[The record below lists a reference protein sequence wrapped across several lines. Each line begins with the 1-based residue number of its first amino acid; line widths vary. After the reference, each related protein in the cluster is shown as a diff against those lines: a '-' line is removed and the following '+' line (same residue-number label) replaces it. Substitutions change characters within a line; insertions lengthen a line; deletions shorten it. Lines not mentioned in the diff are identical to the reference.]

1 MVRSKRAPRGILL
14 APVPS
19 TACLSH
25 TTSPLEARVRQ
36 LFAAEVANGTAP
48 NDAAANALRR
58 AQTEQ
63 LAAAAAE
70 RRRAA
75 EAAAA
80 AEAADASGAAAA
92 APPLERQPSV
102 AAEGDTSFVRWE
114 EVEQARHLV
123 ITHVHRA
130 EGGAGASGRLLP
142 TYVHGTSLTI
152 ARGGRPLY
160 RLLIFC
166 LISPC
171 ALYTR
176 IGCRRAARGDQHPLP
191 DGRVHLH
198 RPLLRTTL
206 GPLPLCD
213 RPDRIHPSAASR
225 PHALIS

>member
-1 MVRSKRAPRGILL
+1 M
-14 APVPS
+14 
-19 TACLSH
+19 
-25 TTSPLEARVRQ
+25 RQ

-114 EVEQARHLV
+114 ELEQVVASFPPTYMAPPLLSR
-123 ITHVHRA
+123 
-130 EGGAGASGRLLP
+130 GGA
-142 TYVHGTSLTI
+142 
-152 ARGGRPLY
+152 
-160 RLLIFC
+160 
-166 LISPC
+166 
-171 ALYTR
+171 
-176 IGCRRAARGDQHPLP
+176 D
-191 DGRVHLH
+191 
-198 RPLLRTTL
+198 
-206 GPLPLCD
+206 LCTAY
-213 RPDRIHPSAASR
+213 SYFA
-225 PHALIS
+225 

>member
-1 MVRSKRAPRGILL
+1 M
-14 APVPS
+14 
-19 TACLSH
+19 
-25 TTSPLEARVRQ
+25 RQ

-142 TYVHGTSLTI
+142 HLLTWHL
-152 ARGGRPLY
+152 PYY
-160 RLLIFC
+160 REGADLCTAHSSF
-166 LISPC
+166 
-171 ALYTR
+171 AYT
-176 IGCRRAARGDQHPLP
+176 LP
-191 DGRVHLH
+191 AHYIRV
-198 RPLLRTTL
+198 
-206 GPLPLCD
+206 
-213 RPDRIHPSAASR
+213 
-225 PHALIS
+225 